1 MLSDLFGLL
10 YSSYEDIVQ
19 SYILNVTYVVV
30 NTSGCVGSIL
40 CRLYFTYFETAVQTW
55 MSDVG

>member
-10 YSSYEDIVQ
+10 YSSYEDIIQ
-19 SYILNVTYVVV
+19 SYILNVIYVVM
-30 NTSGCVGSIL
+30 NANGCVDSIL

-55 MSDVG
+55 MSDVS